1 MTASAFAVKQ
11 LCQNDVWAFPASHT
25 AANAEWLPC
34 MQVVQYAD
42 ANDIDGD
49 VDFGD
54 MCEDDADDDFKAP
67 GTSVAARRRLEPM
80 L

>member
-1 MTASAFAVKQ
+1 
-11 LCQNDVWAFPASHT
+11 L
-25 AANAEWLPC
+25 
-34 MQVVQYAD
+34 QVVQYAD
-42 ANDIDGD
+42 ADDIDGD

-67 GTSVAARRRLEPM
+67 GTSAAARKRLEPM

>member
-1 MTASAFAVKQ
+1 
-11 LCQNDVWAFPASHT
+11 
-25 AANAEWLPC
+25 

-42 ANDIDGD
+42 GDDIDGY

-54 MCEDDADDDFKAP
+54 MYEDDADDDFKAP
-67 GTSVAARRRLEPM
+67 GTSAAAQKRLEPM

>member
-1 MTASAFAVKQ
+1 VPF
-11 LCQNDVWAFPASHT
+11 LCLSLSSKPYCSKCG
-25 AANAEWLPC
+25 WLPC
-34 MQVVQYAD
+34 LQVVQYAD
-42 ANDIDGD
+42 ADDIDGD

-67 GTSVAARRRLEPM
+67 GTSAAARKRLEPM